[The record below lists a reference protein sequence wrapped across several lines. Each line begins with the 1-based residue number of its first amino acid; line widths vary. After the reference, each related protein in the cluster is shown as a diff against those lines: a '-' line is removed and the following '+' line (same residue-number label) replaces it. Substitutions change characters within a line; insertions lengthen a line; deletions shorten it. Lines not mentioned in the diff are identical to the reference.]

1 MNEQDFLKEDE
12 YYVPAG
18 CEKISYSGRID
29 FSDTNAP
36 VFVFP
41 GSSAYMLFTGA
52 SLKVLIKNNHGY
64 LDNYLGYIIDGM
76 QKKVLLSNDN
86 MIHEIVLAD
95 DMEENKKHEVII
107 FKRQDACHEFTFY
120 GFIMSKRSI
129 LHEPYKKPR
138 RCMEFYGDSIT
149 AGELSEAVNYTGKSD
164 PVHNGEYSNAWYSYA
179 MMTARNLKAQVN
191 IVAQSGISLM
201 DHIGYFHGPD
211 YIGMESVYDKLHFNP
226 DLGKVTN
233 WNFKGYTPHVVVIAL
248 GQNDSAQ
255 EGFMKKEQYGEK
267 ADIWKQHYKQFV
279 LNIRS
284 KYSGAFI
291 VLTTTILN
299 HHPAWDRA
307 IGSIC
312 RDIDDDKIVHF
323 LYSYNGRGTPG
334 HVRIPEAEQMAF
346 ELSIFLKGFGNE
358 IWED

>member
-1 MNEQDFLKEDE
+1 MNEKDFLKENE
-12 YYVPAG
+12 YYVPAS

-29 FSDTNAP
+29 FFHTNAP
-36 VFVFP
+36 VFIYP
-41 GSSAYMLFTGA
+41 GSSACMIFMGA
-52 SLKVLIKNNHGY
+52 SLRVLLKNNHGY
-64 LDNYLGYIIDGM
+64 LNNYLGYIIDGV
-76 QKKVLLSNDN
+76 QKKVLLSNDS

-95 DMEENKKHEVII
+95 DLEGNKKHEVII
-107 FKRQDACHEFTFY
+107 VKRQDACHEFTFY
-120 GFIMSKRSI
+120 GFIMPKQSA
-129 LHEPYKKPR
+129 LYVPFEKPR

-149 AGELSEAVNYTGKSD
+149 AGELSEAVNYAGKPD

-179 MMTARNLKAQVN
+179 MMTARNLKTQVN
-191 IVAQSGISLM
+191 IVAQGGISLM
-201 DHIGYFHGPD
+201 DHIGYFHEPD

-233 WNFKGYTPHVVVIAL
+233 WDFKSYTPHVVVIAL

-255 EGFMKKEQYGEK
+255 GDFMKTEPWGKK
-267 ADIWKQHYKQFV
+267 AEIWMKHYKQFV

-284 KYSGAFI
+284 KYLGAFI

-307 IGSIC
+307 IGLVC
-312 RDIDDDKIVHF
+312 RDIDDAKIVHF
-323 LYSYNGRGTPG
+323 LYSLNGRGTPG

-346 ELSIFLKGFGNE
+346 ELSIFLRGFGDE
-358 IWED
+358 IWKD